1 MNYSDATVYLVDD
14 DAPIL
19 QALARLLRA
28 TGFQVLTFDSA
39 NRFLEQHDPRSPGCL
54 VLDLAMPGVNGLQ
67 LQEKLAAAGEP
78 LPVIFLTGQA
88 DVPATVNAMKRGA
101 ADFLTKPVDRD
112 ALLKAVRA
120 ALERDRTTRL
130 AERELNEI
138 RERVRSLTPRQYEVF
153 QHVISG
159 KLNKQTAADIGAAE
173 KTVKAHRARMMEKMK
188 VESVAE
194 LVRFAERLGIEPVPL
209 DESGQFGGG
218 GAGRQGAWD

>member
-39 NRFLEQHDPRSPGCL
+39 HRFLERHDPRVPGCL
-54 VLDLAMPGVNGLQ
+54 VLDLAMPGLNGLQ

-112 ALLKAVRA
+112 ALLKAVRS
-120 ALERDRTTRL
+120 ALERDRATRM
-130 AERELNEI
+130 AERELAEI
-138 RERVRSLTPRQYEVF
+138 RERVQSLTPRQYEVF

-159 KLNKQTAADIGAAE
+159 KLNKQTASDIGAAE

-194 LVRFAERLGIEPVPL
+194 LVRFAERLGIDPVPIEQSGRF
-209 DESGQFGGG
+209 DSGQ
-218 GAGRQGAWD
+218 RAWD

>member
-1 MNYSDATVYLVDD
+1 V
-14 DAPIL
+14 
-19 QALARLLRA
+19 
-28 TGFQVLTFDSA
+28 
-39 NRFLEQHDPRSPGCL
+39 PGCL
-54 VLDLAMPGVNGLQ
+54 VLDLAMPGLNGLQ

-112 ALLKAVRA
+112 ALLSAVRA
-120 ALERDRTTRL
+120 AIERDRTTRV
-130 AERELNEI
+130 AERELTEI
-138 RERVRSLTPRQYEVF
+138 RERLQSLTPRQYDVF

-159 KLNKQTAADIGAAE
+159 KLNKQTAADIGVAE

-194 LVRFAERLGIEPVPL
+194 LVRFAEKLGIEPVPL
-209 DESGQFGGG
+209 DQPGHFDSSQ
-218 GAGRQGAWD
+218 RAWD

>member
-1 MNYSDATVYLVDD
+1 MNYSDAMVYLVDD
-14 DAPIL
+14 DASIL
-19 QALARLLRA
+19 QALSRLLRA
-28 TGFQVLTFDSA
+28 TGFQVLTFDTA
-39 NRFLEQHDPRSPGCL
+39 HRFLERHDPSVPGCL
-54 VLDLAMPGVNGLQ
+54 VLDLAMPGLNGLQ

-112 ALLKAVRA
+112 ALLSAVRTA
-120 ALERDRTTRL
+120 IERDRSTRV
-130 AERELNEI
+130 AERELTEI
-138 RERVRSLTPRQYEVF
+138 RERLQSLTPRQYDVF

-159 KLNKQTAADIGAAE
+159 KLNKQTAADIGVAE

-194 LVRFAERLGIEPVPL
+194 LVRFAEKLGIEPVPL
-209 DESGQFGGG
+209 DQPGHFNSSQH
-218 GAGRQGAWD
+218 AWD

>member
-19 QALARLLRA
+19 QALSRLLRA

-39 NRFLEQHDPRSPGCL
+39 QRFLESHDPRVPGCL
-54 VLDLAMPGVNGLQ
+54 VLDLAMPGLNGLQ

-194 LVRFAERLGIEPVPL
+194 LVRFAERLGIDPVPL
-209 DESGQFGGG
+209 DEAGQSSGGG
-218 GAGRQGAWD
+218 RGGEGAWD